1 MAAKMNYADVSAPGV
16 RFGDV
21 ITLFDEGHHGFLT
34 SKGYAVLTH
43 SAILFFLFNA
53 LVLL

>member
-1 MAAKMNYADVSAPGV
+1 MTAKMNYADVSAPGV

-34 SKGYAVLTH
+34 SKGYIFFTLT
-43 SAILFFLFNA
+43 AIRFFLFDA
-53 LVLL
+53 LVLF